1 MNTSEQIN
9 VSEKQKFVSDYAPT
23 LEVLQIN
30 NQNQYIP
37 IAIRVLIGDW
47 EEWFSVQQ
55 LDNWLSDYG
64 YKEQMRLTDES

>member
-30 NQNQYIP
+30 NQNQYRP

-47 EEWFSVQQ
+47 EEWLSIQQ

-64 YKEQMRLTDES
+64 YKEQIRLTDEA